1 MTKDYRDLEEKIRKI
16 VESVIEI
23 TEEQKNRRR
32 RRFAYIYRQLP
43 IASLDNVRAALKKGL
58 GKDYRKVKVFYRGPR
73 PRGPKLPNTPEN
85 LLKIIRLGKDA
96 YRTERQRA
104 ANCLKAF
111 ATHYAIYAFG
121 I

>member
-1 MTKDYRDLEEKIRKI
+1 MASTKANRDLEEEIRKI

-23 TEEQKNRRR
+23 TEEQRNRRR
-32 RRFAYIYRQLP
+32 FSYIYRQLP
-43 IASLDNVRAALKKGL
+43 IASLDDVRAALKKGL

-73 PRGPKLPNTPEN
+73 PRGPKLLNTPEN

-96 YRTERQRA
+96 YRTEKHRA
-104 ANCLKAF
+104 SACLKAF